1 MPERHRVFHF
11 GAARV
16 ELWPNILC
24 RVFVPNFRG
33 PMFQDLKFG
42 LKMLCR
48 EKAFT
53 LAALLTL
60 ALCIGA
66 NSAIF
71 TVLKAVVLEPLPFAE
86 PDRLVTMYN
95 AYPGVGVDRGSNS
108 VPDQFDREKMTDV
121 FDSVASMAFGGF
133 DVGSPG
139 SITRVNAGIVTP
151 SYFKVLRLNPIL
163 GRPFTAEDA
172 QVGKDHSVILTHALW
187 RDMFSS
193 DPGVIGRDLRL
204 SGVPYKIVGVM
215 PRTLDVIN
223 TDAKLI
229 LPLAFKPEQ
238 TTDDARHSNSWAMI
252 ARLQPGVTIQR
263 AQQRIDSLNL
273 SNLDRVPKYRQL
285 LIDAKFCTRVL
296 SLKDEMVRDV
306 RPMLWLVQAAVGF
319 VLLIGCVNVAN
330 LMLVRAN
337 VRMKELA
344 IRFSLG
350 ADRWRIAR
358 QLLTESVTL
367 AALGG
372 LLGVGVAVAA
382 IRALIGFASARLP
395 LGGSIRM
402 DLGVLAFS
410 VGLAL
415 LTGLVFGT
423 FPALHV
429 IRRDLNETFRQ
440 NGRTGTYD
448 RHAVWTRSALVVAQV
463 AIAFVL
469 LVGSALLSLSFSRLL
484 TVNPGFNPD
493 RVMTAR
499 VSLPQSRYKED
510 SRSRAFLTSLLDRV
524 NALPGVK
531 HAGFETCLPFS
542 GCGNSSA
549 IQIVGYQLGPGEPV
563 PVPSWHSISPGY
575 LASMGIPVLQ
585 GRGFLT
591 SDGPESPKVVLIDE
605 FLARK
610 YWPKGDAVGHKIK
623 RGVDEDKV
631 EWTIAGVVGTTKTRD
646 LTEQTVGQL
655 YFPYTMTDPRTV
667 HLAVKMDR
675 DDATVAG
682 AIRRIVMEADPE
694 LAVFDVKSM
703 PELVA
708 GSVTNRKVAMWM
720 CVAFALLALLLSAI
734 GIYGVLA
741 YAVAQRTRE
750 FGIRV
755 ALGAGAREMLGM
767 VLGQGL
773 KLAAAG
779 LAVGSAVAFAL
790 TRLIANLL
798 YNVKP
803 ADPGAYAAVAAILL
817 AIAGTAAL
825 IPSIRALRIRPAEAL
840 RSE

>member
-1 MPERHRVFHF
+1 M
-11 GAARV
+11 
-16 ELWPNILC
+16 L
-24 RVFVPNFRG
+24 
-33 PMFQDLKFG
+33 QDLKFG
-42 LKMLCR
+42 LKMLWR

-66 NSAIF
+66 NTAIF

-86 PDRLVTMYN
+86 PDRLVTVYN

-151 SYFKVLRLNPIL
+151 SYFKVLRLNPAL

-187 RDMFSS
+187 KDMFNS

-204 SGVPYKIVGVM
+204 SGVPYKVVGVM
-215 PRTLDVIN
+215 PATLDVIN

-238 TTDDARHSNSWAMI
+238 TTDDARHSNSWEMI
-252 ARLQPGVTIQR
+252 ARLQPGVTLQR
-263 AQQRIDSLNL
+263 AQQRIDSLNI
-273 SNLDRVPKYRQL
+273 SNLDRTPKYKQL
-285 LIDAKFCTRVL
+285 LLDAKFCTRVL
-296 SLKDEMVRDV
+296 NLKDEMVRDV

-367 AALGG
+367 AVLGG
-372 LLGVGVAVAA
+372 VLGIAVGLAA
-382 IRALIGFASARLP
+382 IQGLIGFASSRLP
-395 LGGSIRM
+395 LGTTIRM
-402 DLGVLAFS
+402 DFGVLAFS
-410 VGLAL
+410 IALAV

-429 IRRDLNETFRQ
+429 VRRDLNDTFRQ
-440 NGRTGTYD
+440 NGRTGTSD

-463 AIAFVL
+463 SIAFVL
-469 LVGSALLSLSFSRLL
+469 LVGSALLTLSFSRLL

-493 RVMTAR
+493 RVITAR
-499 VSLPQSRYKED
+499 ISLPESRYKDD
-510 SRSRAFLTSLLDRV
+510 SRARGFLTSLVDRV
-524 NALPGVK
+524 TALPGVK

-542 GCGNSSA
+542 GCGNASA
-549 IQIVGYQLGPGEPV
+549 IEIPGRPLGPGEPP
-563 PVPSWHSISPGY
+563 PVPSFHSISPGY
-575 LASMGIPVLQ
+575 LAAMGIPVLQ
-585 GRGFLT
+585 GRGFLAN
-591 SDGPESPKVVLIDE
+591 DGPDSPKIVLIDE

-623 RGVDEDKV
+623 RGVDEDKDL
-631 EWTIAGVVGTTKTRD
+631 WTIAGVVGTTKTRD
-646 LTEQTVGQL
+646 LTEKTVGQL
-655 YFPYTMTDPRTV
+655 YFPYTMTNPRTA
-667 HLAVKMDR
+667 HLAVKMGR
-675 DDATVAG
+675 DTASVAG
-682 AIRRIVMEADPE
+682 AIRRIVQEADAE

-708 GSVTNRKVAMWM
+708 GSVTNRKIAMWM
-720 CVAFALLALLLSAI
+720 CGGFALLALLLSAI

-741 YAVAQRTRE
+741 YAVTQRTRE

-755 ALGAGAREMLGM
+755 ALGAGARELVGM

-773 KLAAAG
+773 KLAVGG
-779 LAVGSAVAFAL
+779 LSIGIVGAMAL
-790 TRLIANLL
+790 TRLIGSLL
-798 YNVKP
+798 FNVKP
-803 ADPGAYAAVAAILL
+803 GDPGAYAAVAAMLL
-817 AIAGTAAL
+817 VIAGTAAL
-825 IPSIRALRIRPAEAL
+825 IPSLRVLRIRPAEAL